1 VRLINRLRNP
11 GEIRSVWLETE
22 KVTVRLVNDEI
33 IIYERIENE
42 EIPTEGEGPHRRG
55 SLH

>member
-1 VRLINRLRNP
+1 MRVINRLRLP

-22 KVTVRLVNDEI
+22 KVTVRLVDNEVI
-33 IIYERIENE
+33 VYRRIEDVQ
-42 EIPTEGEGPHRRG
+42 TEGEGPHRRS